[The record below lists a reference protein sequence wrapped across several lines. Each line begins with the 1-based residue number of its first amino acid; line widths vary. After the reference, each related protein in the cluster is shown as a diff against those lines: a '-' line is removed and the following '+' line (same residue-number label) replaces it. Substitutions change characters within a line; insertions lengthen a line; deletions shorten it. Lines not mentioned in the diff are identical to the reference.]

1 MFTEGNDIADR
12 SQKQVPTFLCIAD
25 LKVSNV
31 GVTAMENNNK
41 YICPIDFTM
50 SLLGDKWS
58 MWILWS
64 LQNGPLR
71 FGELKRLIP
80 GITEKMLTQQL
91 KKFTNNS
98 IVVRKVYPEVPPK
111 VEYRLTQHGES
122 LKTILLLIRQWGEEH
137 LSIQQ
142 K

>member
-12 SQKQVPTFLCIAD
+12 SQKQVPTFACATD

-31 GVTAMENNNK
+31 GVTAMENDNK

-64 LQNGPLR
+64 LQDGPLR

-98 IVVRKVYPEVPPK
+98 IVVRKVYPEVPPR

-122 LKTILLLIRQWGEEH
+122 LKTILLLIKQWGAEH

>member
-1 MFTEGNDIADR
+1 
-12 SQKQVPTFLCIAD
+12 
-25 LKVSNV
+25 
-31 GVTAMENNNK
+31 MENNNK
-41 YICPIDFTM
+41 YTCPIDFTM

-80 GITEKMLTQQL
+80 GITEKMLNQQL

-98 IVVRKVYPEVPPK
+98 IVVRKVYPEVPPR
-111 VEYRLTQHGES
+111 VEYHLTQHGES
-122 LKTILLLIRQWGEEH
+122 LKAILLLIRQWGEEH
-137 LSIQQ
+137 LSIR
-142 K
+142 KE